1 MATRADWRDSA
12 DKSAVKGKSGEI
24 AKFDRKILTLAA
36 DGKSPE
42 EISAELNG
50 VETPEQI
57 ALRIKTLLA
66 GRANWLSIQE
76 QKALVIIDLQ
86 ETKDYIKAAIEAAGA
101 EEGIKGLA
109 SLVNA
114 VKEVGLRLD
123 EMQRSSDEVV
133 SGIRRDQ
140 AVEWVKALMLVYDAV
155 VDRLK
160 DMYPEVDTIILQ
172 EMVAEE
178 IPGAV
183 ARIEDLVIDK
193 DA

>member
-12 DKSAVKGKSGEI
+12 EKSATKGKSGEI